1 MSSLEIAFSNM
12 ASPAI
17 LFFILG
23 VIAASVKSDL
33 EIPDS
38 IGSAITLYIL
48 VSIGIKGGV
57 SVSKT
62 GIEGLIIYVLA
73 AVVIGII
80 ITTLV
85 YIIMSKIG
93 FDASNA
99 GSIAGHYG
107 ACSSVTLTSTLV
119 FLQQIGA
126 NFEEFVPALYPFM
139 DTAALITA
147 IILGYTDLK
156 KKSTETDKSEYAI
169 KDILR
174 ISITAKSTLLIFGG
188 FLIGLISGVEGTK
201 SLMPFYENLFK
212 GVFTVFMLDIGLLTG
227 SRLYELKN
235 VRPITFLLAIIL
247 PPIHAIIA
255 ITIATFIGLSPGG
268 ATIFAA
274 LAGGASYITAPAVM
288 RDTFPDANPSL
299 ALAIA
304 LGIVFPFNII
314 LGIPFYYHV
323 ATIISQFIK

>member
-12 ASPAI
+12 LSPAI

-23 VIAASVKSDL
+23 VIAVSVKSDL

-48 VSIGIKGGV
+48 ISIGLKGGV
-57 SVSKT
+57 AVSKT
-62 GIEGLIIYVLA
+62 GVQEVIIYAIA

-85 YIIMSKIG
+85 YFIMSKLG
-93 FDASNA
+93 FDSANA

-147 IILGYTDLK
+147 IFLGYTGLN
-156 KKSTETDKSEYAI
+156 KKSGEIEKSEYTI

-174 ISITAKSTLLIFGG
+174 ISLTAKSTLLIFGG

-201 SLMPFYENLFK
+201 NLMSFYDKIFMGL
-212 GVFTVFMLDIGLLTG
+212 FTVFMLDIGLLTG

-235 VRPITFLLAIIL
+235 IKPFTFLLAIIL

-255 ITIATFIGLSPGG
+255 ITLATLIGLSPGG

-288 RDTFPDANPSL
+288 RNTFPDANPSL
-299 ALAIA
+299 ALGMS
-304 LGIVFPFNII
+304 LGIIFPFNIM
-314 LGIPFYYHV
+314 LGIPLYYQL
-323 ATIISQFIK
+323 ANMISQFIK